1 MPDLAGRRKL
11 FLNTLNLILPLE
23 VYEKDYPAS
32 ELVQIGRFSFLKE
45 PFLFAQ
51 QPLLDAI
58 HLSTNDILI
67 DEIGKL
73 EFKNKAGFEPTLS
86 EGLKSLALE
95 TKDRKCYL
103 VVRDYLLEETQR
115 HYNLQGAETIEG
127 QQLAEVI
134 PAIPLEILALV
145 LMSR

>member
-1 MPDLAGRRKL
+1 
-11 FLNTLNLILPLE
+11 
-23 VYEKDYPAS
+23 
-32 ELVQIGRFSFLKE
+32 
-45 PFLFAQ
+45 
-51 QPLLDAI
+51 
-58 HLSTNDILI
+58 
-67 DEIGKL
+67 
-73 EFKNKAGFEPTLS
+73 
-86 EGLKSLALE
+86 
-95 TKDRKCYL
+95 